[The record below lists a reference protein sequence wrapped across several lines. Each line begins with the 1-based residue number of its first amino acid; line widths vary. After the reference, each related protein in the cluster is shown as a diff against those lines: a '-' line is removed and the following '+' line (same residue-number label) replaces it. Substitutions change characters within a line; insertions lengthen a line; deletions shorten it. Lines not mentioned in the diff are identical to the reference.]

1 MDKKKLYVSLAI
13 LCTLSAMSTP
23 AEAKMTKEAHALYQ
37 QACSYEYK
45 SDYYTAIKI
54 IQQAL
59 EMNGEDAML
68 YTKIAGLYSD
78 IGKYEEALAA
88 YKKAVKLRPNDA
100 FIYISMGNILQTI
113 GDYENAYNS
122 FKHAQEIYP
131 EYKYNYLN
139 LGNVEYFRK
148 NYKSATENYNAF
160 LSAYPEHMEASE
172 NLANVYSLLNQSE
185 KACEIYSNIYRK
197 YPSAF
202 TQYEKYGMALFD
214 TKQYQA
220 ATVMLEKARVG
231 NESNELINAKLALAY
246 QNLGDNQNAL
256 KMFEKTFELNP
267 KLINLRFDYANLLG
281 NMGKN
286 EEAIAQY
293 KTYLTAFPE
302 DANAYRNLGI
312 VYKKI
317 DNNELALLN
326 LEKSYSKD
334 STSLETQKELA
345 YCYHTKKD
353 YVNALKFYDF
363 ALKAE
368 PKNQDLLANKALTLH
383 AMNNYVAAI
392 EIYKELLAQKP
403 NERIEKNMA
412 SASIAYGYNLYD
424 KKDYGQAI
432 LYFEDAINLNDKEAS
447 AYFGYAMA
455 NQKMGCTD
463 LALSSYEKALELA
476 PENIEYKTA
485 LDTFREEY
493 KISLENDLQDEVEEM
508 KKEEELTLNEPVFK
522 IIPPLADVEQKTE
535 TKPQQNQ
542 DETLAFLIKKG
553 DESFKNQKYDEAIS
567 FYTKAVVFNPSD
579 KIVMLKLA
587 NIYKLQGN
595 NDKAIGFYD
604 KIIALD
610 ADCKEAYF
618 NKGLVYANNKNYDE
632 AIKCFEKVVEI
643 APNYHYAYY
652 SLALT
657 YELKDMPQK
666 AIEYYC
672 LYTGLESDEKMI
684 NIVND
689 KIRQLEDKD

>member
-1 MDKKKLYVSLAI
+1 
-13 LCTLSAMSTP
+13 
-23 AEAKMTKEAHALYQ
+23 
-37 QACSYEYK
+37 
-45 SDYYTAIKI
+45 
-54 IQQAL
+54 
-59 EMNGEDAML
+59 
-68 YTKIAGLYSD
+68 
-78 IGKYEEALAA
+78 
-88 YKKAVKLRPNDA
+88 
-100 FIYISMGNILQTI
+100 
-113 GDYENAYNS
+113 
-122 FKHAQEIYP
+122 
-131 EYKYNYLN
+131 
-139 LGNVEYFRK
+139 
-148 NYKSATENYNAF
+148 
-160 LSAYPEHMEASE
+160 
-172 NLANVYSLLNQSE
+172 
-185 KACEIYSNIYRK
+185 
-197 YPSAF
+197 
-202 TQYEKYGMALFD
+202 
-214 TKQYQA
+214 
-220 ATVMLEKARVG
+220 
-231 NESNELINAKLALAY
+231 
-246 QNLGDNQNAL
+246 
-256 KMFEKTFELNP
+256 MFEKTFELNP
-267 KLINLRFDYANLLG
+267 KLTNLRFDYANLLG

-293 KTYLTAFPE
+293 KTYLTAYPE

-312 VYKKI
+312 VYKKL

-345 YCYHTKKD
+345 YCYHKKKD
-353 YVNALKFYDF
+353 YVNALKFYNF
-363 ALKAE
+363 ALKSE

-447 AYFGYAMA
+447 AFFGYAMA

-463 LALSSYEKALELA
+463 LALASYEKALELA

-485 LDTFREEY
+485 LDTFRNEY
-493 KISLENDLQDEVEEM
+493 KASLEADLQDDIEEM
-508 KKEEELTLNEPVFK
+508 KKDEEQIEEPVFQ
-522 IIPPLADVEQKTE
+522 IIPPIATVEPTPE
-535 TKPQQNQ
+535 TTQQQSQ
-542 DETLAFLIKKG
+542 DETLAFLVKKG
-553 DESFKNQKYDEAIS
+553 DESYKNQKFDEAIS

-579 KIVMLKLA
+579 KLIMLKLA

-595 NDKAIGFYD
+595 NEKAMSFYD

-610 ADCKEAYF
+610 SNCKEAYF
-618 NKGLVYANNKNYDE
+618 NKGLVFANDKNYDE

-643 APNYHYAYY
+643 APDYHYAYY

-672 LYTGLESDEKMI
+672 LYTGLESDKKMI
-684 NIVND
+684 EIVND
-689 KIRQLEDKD
+689 KIKQLEDKE